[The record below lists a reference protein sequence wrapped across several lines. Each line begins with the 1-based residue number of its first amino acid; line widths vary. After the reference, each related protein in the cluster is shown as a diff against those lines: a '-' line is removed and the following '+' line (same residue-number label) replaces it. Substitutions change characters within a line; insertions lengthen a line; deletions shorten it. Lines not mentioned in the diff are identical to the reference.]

1 MKELI
6 LASASPRRKEILSTY
21 RDDFR
26 IVVTDADETMPE
38 GTPPDILVAALSER
52 KARAAQP
59 LCGED
64 AVIIASD
71 TVVYAEG
78 EVLGKP
84 HDGEDAR
91 RMLKMLRGAT
101 HEVWSGVCVISGDK
115 CAVGA
120 ECTKVKMG
128 DISDLSIERYI
139 ADGEP
144 FGKAGAYAIQGKA
157 GVFVT
162 AIEGSFQ
169 NVVGLPIV
177 TLDRLLRD
185 VGEEGL
191 I

>member
-21 RDDFR
+21 RQDFR
-26 IVVTDADETMPE
+26 VLVTDADETVPE
-38 GTPPDILVAALSER
+38 GTPPEELVAILSER
-52 KARAAQP
+52 KARAAAP
-59 LCGED
+59 LYGKE

-71 TVVYAEG
+71 TVVYAKG

-84 HDGEDAR
+84 VDAEDAR
-91 RMLKMLRGAT
+91 RMLRMLRGDE
-101 HEVWSGVCVISGDK
+101 HLVWSGVCVLCGDK

-120 ECTKVKMG
+120 ECTRVRMG
-128 DISDLSIERYI
+128 DVADDAIERYI

-144 FGKAGAYAIQGKA
+144 FGKAGSYAIQGKA

-177 TLDRLLRD
+177 TLDRLLREI
-185 VGEEGL
+185 GEEGL
-191 I
+191 V

>member
-21 RDDFR
+21 REDFR
-26 IVVTDADETMPE
+26 ILVTDADETMPE
-38 GTPPDILVAALSER
+38 GTPPDILVARLSER
-52 KARAAQP
+52 KARAAAA

-84 HDGEDAR
+84 ADADDAR
-91 RMLKMLRGAT
+91 RMLRMLSGSV
-101 HEVWSGVCVISGDK
+101 HEVWSGVCVISGEK

-120 ECTKVKMG
+120 ECTRVTMG
-128 DISDLSIERYI
+128 DITDDAIERYI

-144 FGKAGAYAIQGKA
+144 FGKAGSYAIQGKA

-162 AIEGSFQ
+162 SIEGSFQ

-177 TLDRLLRD
+177 TLDRLLRE

-191 I
+191 V

>member
-21 RDDFR
+21 RTDFR
-26 IVVTDADETMPE
+26 VLVTDADETMPE
-38 GTPPDILVAALSER
+38 GTPPDVTVATLSER
-52 KARAAQP
+52 KARAAA
-59 LCGED
+59 GEAPAD
-64 AVIIASD
+64 SVIIASD
-71 TVVYAEG
+71 TVVYAGG

-84 HDGEDAR
+84 ADAEDAR
-91 RMLKMLRGAT
+91 RMLRMLRGAT

-120 ECTKVKMG
+120 ECTRVTMG
-128 DISDLSIERYI
+128 EITDGAIERYI

-144 FGKAGAYAIQGKA
+144 FGKAGSYAIQGKA

-162 AIEGSFQ
+162 SIEGSFQ

-177 TLDRLLRD
+177 TLDRLLRE

-191 I
+191 V

>member
-26 IVVTDADETMPE
+26 IVVTDADESVAE
-38 GTPPDILVAALSER
+38 GTSPEELVSILSER
-52 KARAAQP
+52 KGRAAAP
-59 LCGED
+59 LCPAD
-64 AVIIASD
+64 SVIIASD

-84 HDGEDAR
+84 ADAEDAR
-91 RMLKMLRGAT
+91 RMLQMLRGST

-120 ECTKVKMG
+120 ECTRVTMG
-128 DISDLSIERYI
+128 DISDESIERYI

-144 FGKAGAYAIQGKA
+144 FGKAGSYAIQGKA

-162 AIEGSFQ
+162 SIEGSFQ

-177 TLDRLLRD
+177 TLDRLLREI
-185 VGEEGL
+185 GEEGL

>member
-115 CAVGA
+115 CSVGA

-177 TLDRLLRD
+177 TLDRLLRE